1 MNTAI
6 VTSVKDGMVAV
17 RYGARGEAST
27 PMPIL
32 ENPANISLQ
41 PGDRVVVAPL
51 NGKKDGIVLGR
62 YWNQN
67 NLPGE

>member
-1 MNTAI
+1 MKTAI
-6 VTSVKDGMVAV
+6 ITAVKDGMATV
-17 RYGARGEAST
+17 RYGAREEAST

-32 ENPANISLQ
+32 ENPANISLR
-41 PGDRVVVAPL
+41 PGDRVVVASL

>member
-6 VTSVKDGMVAV
+6 VTSVKDGMITV
-17 RYGARGEAST
+17 RYGRNGEASN

-32 ENPANISLQ
+32 EIPANVSLK

-51 NGKKDGIVLGR
+51 NGKKDGVVLGR
-62 YWNQN
+62 YWNKN

>member
-6 VTSVKDGMVAV
+6 VTSVKDGMITV
-17 RYGARGEAST
+17 RYGRNGEASN

-32 ENPANISLQ
+32 ENPPNVSLK
-41 PGDRVVVAPL
+41 PGDWVVVAPL
-51 NGKKDGIVLGR
+51 NGKKDGVVLER
-62 YWNQN
+62 YWNKN

>member
-1 MNTAI
+1 MKTAI
-6 VTSVKDGMVAV
+6 VTSVKDGMATV
-17 RYGARGEAST
+17 RYGVRGEASN

-32 ENPANISLQ
+32 ENPANASLN

-51 NGKKDGIVLGR
+51 NEKKDGIVLGR

-67 NLPGE
+67 NPPGE

>member
-6 VTSVKDGMVAV
+6 VTSVKDGMITV
-17 RYGARGEAST
+17 RYGRNGEASN

-32 ENPANISLQ
+32 ENPANVSLK
-41 PGDRVVVAPL
+41 PGDWVVVAPL
-51 NGKKDGIVLGR
+51 NGKKYGVVLGR
-62 YWNQN
+62 YWNKN

>member
-6 VTSVKDGMVAV
+6 ITSVKDGMATV
-17 RYGARGEAST
+17 RYGGKGEASN

-32 ENPANISLQ
+32 ENPANSSLR

>member
-6 VTSVKDGMVAV
+6 VTSVKDGMATVI
-17 RYGARGEAST
+17 YGKKGEASNL
-27 PMPIL
+27 MPIL
-32 ENPANISLQ
+32 ENPASVSLK
-41 PGDRVVVAPL
+41 PGDWVVVAPL

-62 YWNQN
+62 YWNKN